1 MVDFTGLADCA
12 SMADRTGRR
21 LVFLDFDGVICDS
34 LPECYAVSRAAYFSL
49 YLGVAIPEPKAEDEQ
64 TFRQLRPYIR
74 RGGDYLFIQHCLQRH
89 LVIASQKDFD
99 AVIQEEQG
107 LDDTFHELFYKARRE
122 LLASDPQRWHELNP
136 LYPGLRQLLQT
147 HGGDGDVLILSTKEA
162 DFIARI
168 LAFNGI
174 AWDSSRIY
182 CSGKERKLA
191 FIDRVMDEL
200 GAGQAVFVDDQIDHF
215 KGTSTYPVRC
225 LLADWGYVMPGW
237 TEATR
242 EESAGVASVRVET
255 VSLST
260 LESVFFA

>member
-1 MVDFTGLADCA
+1 MLDCTG
-12 SMADRTGRR
+12 MADRADMADRSGRR

-34 LPECYAVSRAAYFSL
+34 LPECYAVSRAAYFGL
-49 YLGVAIPEPKAEDEQ
+49 YLGVAIPEAETDEER

-89 LVIASQKDFD
+89 LAIASQKDFD

-136 LYPGLRQLLQT
+136 LYPGLKQLLQT
-147 HGGDGDVLILSTKEA
+147 HGGDGTVLILSTKEA

-174 AWDSSRIY
+174 SWDSSRIY
-182 CSGKERKLA
+182 CSGKERKLG

-200 GAGQAVFVDDQIDHF
+200 GASEAVFVDDQIDHF
-215 KGTSTYPVRC
+215 NGTSAHPVRC
-225 LLADWGYVMPGW
+225 MLADWGYVLPDW
-237 TEATR
+237 LEEPR
-242 EESAGVASVRVET
+242 VESAGAESVRVET

>member
-1 MVDFTGLADCA
+1 MVDR
-12 SMADRTGRR
+12 SGRR

-34 LPECYAVSRAAYFSL
+34 LPECYAVSQAAYFGL
-49 YLGVAIPEPKAEDEQ
+49 YLGRKIPPSGPEDER

-99 AVIQEEQG
+99 AVIQEEHG

-136 LYPGLRQLLQT
+136 LYPGLKALLLK
-147 HGGDGDVLILSTKEA
+147 HGSHGDTLILSTKEA
-162 DFIARI
+162 DFIAKI

-174 AWDSSRIY
+174 PWDASNIY
-182 CSGKERKLA
+182 CSGKERKLD

-200 GAGQAVFVDDQIDHF
+200 GASQATFVDDQIDHF
-215 KGTSTYPVRC
+215 RGSSTHPVRC
-225 LLADWGYVMPGW
+225 LLADWGYVLPGG
-237 TEATR
+237 TETVM
-242 EESAGVASVRVET
+242 EELALVET
-255 VSLST
+255 ISLNT